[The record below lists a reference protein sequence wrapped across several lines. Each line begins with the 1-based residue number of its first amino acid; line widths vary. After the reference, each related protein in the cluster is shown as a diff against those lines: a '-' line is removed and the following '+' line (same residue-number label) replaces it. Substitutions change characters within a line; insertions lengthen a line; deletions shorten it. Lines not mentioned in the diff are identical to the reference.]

1 MMRAPT
7 RAAIRGAEQRVA
19 QSGQDTRD
27 SLRRVQVAFRA
38 ALVRP
43 LTLAL
48 VAGAAGLLAFWC
60 IRRVQRPATVSS
72 GSAGLAVTASAKG
85 LALAI
90 IMRYGMQGLPFI
102 VQKIK
107 AVLAKRAA
115 RVDPDMS
122 NFNHDHNARV

>member
-7 RAAIRGAEQRVA
+7 RAAIQAAELRVA
-19 QSGQDTRD
+19 QSGQNTRD
-27 SLRRVQVAFRA
+27 SLRLVRVEFRA

-48 VAGAAGLLAFWC
+48 VAGAAALFVFWGV
-60 IRRVQRPATVSS
+60 RRLQRPVTVSS
-72 GSAGLAVTASAKG
+72 GSASIAATTSATG

-122 NFNHDHNARV
+122 NH

>member
-7 RAAIRGAEQRVA
+7 RAAIQAAELRVA
-19 QSGQDTRD
+19 QSGRNTRD
-27 SLRRVQVAFRA
+27 SLRLVRVEFRA

-48 VAGAAGLLAFWC
+48 VAGAAGLFVFLG
-60 IRRVQRPATVSS
+60 IRRTQRPATVSS
-72 GSAGLAVTASAKG
+72 GGAGLAATTSVTG

-90 IMRYGMQGLPFI
+90 IVRYGMQGLPFI
-102 VQKIK
+102 IQKIK

-122 NFNHDHNARV
+122 NH

>member
-7 RAAIRGAEQRVA
+7 RAAIQAAELRVA
-19 QSGQDTRD
+19 QSGRDTRD
-27 SLRRVQVAFRA
+27 GLRHARVEFRA

-48 VAGAAGLLAFWC
+48 IAGAAGLLVFLGV
-60 IRRVQRPATVSS
+60 RRVQRPGTFSS
-72 GSAGLAVTASAKG
+72 GSAGLAATTSVTG

-90 IMRYGMQGLPFI
+90 IVRYGMQGLPFI

-122 NFNHDHNARV
+122 NH

>member
-1 MMRAPT
+1 MRLV
-7 RAAIRGAEQRVA
+7 RVE
-19 QSGQDTRD
+19 
-27 SLRRVQVAFRA
+27 FRA

-48 VAGAAGLLAFWC
+48 VAGAAGLFVFLG
-60 IRRVQRPATVSS
+60 IRRTQRPATVSS
-72 GSAGLAVTASAKG
+72 GGAGLAATTSVTG

-90 IMRYGMQGLPFI
+90 IVRYGMQGLPFI
-102 VQKIK
+102 IQKIK

-122 NFNHDHNARV
+122 NH

>member
-7 RAAIRGAEQRVA
+7 RAAIQAAELRVA
-19 QSGQDTRD
+19 QSGRDTRD
-27 SLRRVQVAFRA
+27 GLRQARVEFRA

-48 VAGAAGLLAFWC
+48 IAGAAGLLVFLG

-72 GSAGLAVTASAKG
+72 GSAGLAATTSVTG
-85 LALAI
+85 LVLAI
-90 IMRYGMQGLPFI
+90 LVRYGMQGLPFI
-102 VQKIK
+102 VHKIR

-115 RVDPDMS
+115 QVDPDMS
-122 NFNHDHNARV
+122 SH